1 MSVTALI
8 VMVSG
13 GSDSTALLELC
24 ALAAR
29 GGQPGGPVG
38 RRLLDML
45 TASLPAGC
53 RPLPLCL
60 HVNHQLRG
68 EDSEADQAFVEQLCS
83 RLGIPCELRRVD
95 VAVRMEAGAA
105 GMEAAARELRYAAA
119 SSALERW
126 CARCG
131 LPLEQGLVLTAHT
144 LDDRTETFL
153 MRAMVGTGPGGL
165 ASIPRRRGCI
175 VRPLLDATRLELRA
189 FLAEQHPGE
198 EPGTLWREDAT
209 NDDGSNFRSRVRTQ
223 LVPVMEQ
230 LKPGFQH
237 CLARTMDLIAEEDA
251 SLSSAADS
259 LVYRNL
265 VWEQGRASL
274 PLSVLEG
281 LETPLARRVL
291 RQCILELSPGSRLE
305 SRQLQRV
312 LDALAAGGSF
322 STEVDGGVRVE
333 GRDGRLCISIR

>member
-1 MSVTALI
+1 
-8 VMVSG
+8 
-13 GSDSTALLELC
+13 
-24 ALAAR
+24 
-29 GGQPGGPVG
+29 
-38 RRLLDML
+38 
-45 TASLPAGC
+45 
-53 RPLPLCL
+53 
-60 HVNHQLRG
+60 
-68 EDSEADQAFVEQLCS
+68 
-83 RLGIPCELRRVD
+83 
-95 VAVRMEAGAA
+95 
-105 GMEAAARELRYAAA
+105 
-119 SSALERW
+119 
-126 CARCG
+126 
-131 LPLEQGLVLTAHT
+131 
-144 LDDRTETFL
+144 

-223 LVPVMEQ
+223 LVPVMER